1 MPTPRLFVPVL
12 FVATACTVLLIPDR
26 AWAQALEPVQG
37 VADMFV
43 DFLTG
48 TFARSMAIIG
58 LAVCGFMAMLGRL
71 PWAAALAVIGGIIL
85 VFGAAALVDEISGFA
100 DG

>member
-1 MPTPRLFVPVL
+1 MHTHRLFIPAVSI
-12 FVATACTVLLIPDR
+12 AWACVVLLIPAL
-26 AWAQALEPVQG
+26 AWAQALDPVQG

-58 LAVCGFMAMLGRL
+58 LAVCGFMAMMGRL
-71 PWAAALAVIGGIIL
+71 PWSAAIAVIGGIIL

-100 DG
+100 G

>member
-1 MPTPRLFVPVL
+1 MRPSRLFFPL
-12 FVATACTVLLIPDR
+12 MFVAFACIVLLIPDL
-26 AWAQALEPVQG
+26 AWTQALDPVQG

-58 LAVCGFMAMLGRL
+58 LAVCGFMAMMGRL
-71 PWAAALAVIGGIIL
+71 PWSAAIAVIGGIIL

-100 DG
+100 G

>member
-1 MPTPRLFVPVL
+1 MHMQRLFVL
-12 FVATACTVLLIPDR
+12 GIAIACVVLLIPDL
-26 AWAQALEPVQG
+26 AWAQALDPVQG

-48 TFARSMAIIG
+48 AFARSMAIIG
-58 LAVCGFMAMLGRL
+58 LAVCGFMAMMGRL
-71 PWAAALAVIGGIIL
+71 PWSAAIAVIGGIIL

-100 DG
+100 G

>member
-1 MPTPRLFVPVL
+1 MHPHSRFFPAALIL
-12 FVATACTVLLIPDR
+12 TAFLMLLAPDL
-26 AWAQALEPVQG
+26 AWAQALDPVQG

-58 LAVCGFMAMLGRL
+58 LAVCGFMAMMGRL
-71 PWAAALAVIGGIIL
+71 PWSAALAVIGGIIL

-100 DG
+100 G

>member
-1 MPTPRLFVPVL
+1 MHTHRLFMPVVSL
-12 FVATACTVLLIPDR
+12 ACACVVLLIPDR
-26 AWAQALEPVQG
+26 AWAQALDPVQG

-58 LAVCGFMAMLGRL
+58 LAVCGFMAMMGRL
-71 PWAAALAVIGGIIL
+71 PWAAGIAVIGGIIL

-100 DG
+100 G

>member
-1 MPTPRLFVPVL
+1 MTHRRFVPVL
-12 FVATACTVLLIPDR
+12 VLTAAFTSLLLPAL
-26 AWAQALEPVQG
+26 AWAQALDPVQG

-48 TFARSMAIIG
+48 AFARSMAIIG
-58 LAVCGFMAMLGRL
+58 LAVCGFMAMMGRL
-71 PWAAALAVIGGIIL
+71 PWSAALAVIGGIIL

-100 DG
+100 G

>member
-1 MPTPRLFVPVL
+1 MTHRLVFPAMFVTYA
-12 FVATACTVLLIPDR
+12 FVVLLLPDL
-26 AWAQALEPVQG
+26 AWAQALDPVQG

-58 LAVCGFMAMLGRL
+58 LAVCGFMAMMGRL

-100 DG
+100 ESG